1 MAEEK
6 LGHLTKLPIEAISEE
21 VLAEPKVKCP
31 SSEVLSVLKD
41 LKVAVENRDY
51 QPQTPTEEN
60 PSLSDD
66 YIFDTDDQNYI
77 LMDLTEINF
86 VGKIKDVG
94 KGAKKRLEKGL
105 PQEYL
110 YVFKYPCK
118 LKRRDADYSGITND
132 NVLIY
137 IKINDRKIP
146 YKKVFII
153 SFHKNR
159 IKVD

>member
-1 MAEEK
+1 MQDDK
-6 LGHLTKLPIEAISEE
+6 MGHLIKLPIDAINEN
-21 VLAEPKVKCP
+21 VYAEPKEPCTEAEII
-31 SSEVLSVLKD
+31 SILQD
-41 LKVAVENRDY
+41 LRSAVDNMSY
-51 QPQTPTEEN
+51 IPQTPTDDN
-60 PSLSDD
+60 PALSDD
-66 YIFDTDDQNYI
+66 YIFDTEDENLVLKDI
-77 LMDLTEINF
+77 TKLNF

-94 KGAKKRLEKGL
+94 KGAKRRLQQGF

-118 LKRRDADYSGITND
+118 LARRDAQNSKINIE

-146 YKKVFII
+146 QKKLFVV

-159 IKVD
+159 PK

>member
-41 LKVAVENRDY
+41 LRVAVENRDY

-77 LMDLTEINF
+77 LMDLQKLILL
-86 VGKIKDVG
+86 G
-94 KGAKKRLEKGL
+94 RSRMLEKG
-105 PQEYL
+105 Q
-110 YVFKYPCK
+110 
-118 LKRRDADYSGITND
+118 KRD
-132 NVLIY
+132 
-137 IKINDRKIP
+137 
-146 YKKVFII
+146 
-153 SFHKNR
+153 
-159 IKVD
+159 

>member
-41 LKVAVENRDY
+41 LRVAVENRDY

-86 VGKIKDVG
+86 VGKDQGCWKRG
-94 KGAKKRLEKGL
+94 KKEIRKRITTR
-105 PQEYL
+105 
-110 YVFKYPCK
+110 VFVC
-118 LKRRDADYSGITND
+118 I
-132 NVLIY
+132 
-137 IKINDRKIP
+137 
-146 YKKVFII
+146 
-153 SFHKNR
+153 
-159 IKVD
+159 